1 MVENE
6 YREASRQFYYTWK
19 DRGKE
24 KSDSQPFWNNLLRD
38 VLGMNHIEERVQFEK
53 PVIVNGQTKSIDVY
67 IPESRVLI
75 EQKSLYIDL
84 DKPIRQSGGEKLTPY
99 QQAKRYSDNLRLDEK
114 PRWIVISNFAE
125 IRIYNMNTI
134 EPEKG
139 IIKILLKDIQS
150 EFHRLKFLIKEEEK
164 IASKEVEISI
174 QAGDIVGLIYDAL
187 LEEYVDKSNEE
198 SLKSLN
204 KLCVRLVFCL
214 YAEDSGLFDNHLMFH
229 DYMEQFEAKNWRNA
243 LIDLFKVLDTKMED
257 RDPYLNDDLAAFPYV
272 NGGLFVDENIE
283 IPKITDNIRTLIL
296 DKGCNFN
303 WSEISPTIFGAVF
316 ESTLNPDTRRTGGM
330 HYTSI
335 ENIHKV
341 IDPLFINDLKKE
353 LENIKK
359 ITVLRTRNDKLE
371 KFQNKLANLKFL
383 DPACGSGNFLTETY
397 TSLRKLENEVI
408 LMLTGG
414 QISFGK
420 VINPIQVSIKQ
431 FYGIEINDF
440 AATVAKTALWIAEHQ
455 MMKKTE
461 DITHMPI
468 NFLPL
473 KTNATIIEG
482 NALKLDW
489 NKIIHKNMLSYIM
502 GNPPFVGARLMTP
515 EQKEDMGIIFGKQK
529 GIGNLDYIS
538 CWYKKIVDYLK
549 GTTVEAA
556 LVSTNSITQGEQAG
570 LLWKPILEEGIHI
583 NFAYRTFR
591 WDSEASIKAHVH
603 CVIIGFS
610 YKERNNKILYN
621 ERGNIS
627 VVSSINAYLVDAPN
641 VFIMNRKKSIH
652 QGIPQMEFGSMP
664 NDGGFLSH
672 YDDVSRDKII
682 TKYPQ
687 AEKYFKKFIG
697 ATEFLHNK
705 NRWCLW
711 LKDANLSEIRSIQP
725 IVDAIK
731 NVQEMRSSSKRAAT
745 IKLADTPSLFG
756 EIRQPEKTYLII
768 PRHSSQIRKYIP
780 IGYVSPDVICGDA
793 NMLIPNATLYLF
805 GILTSNVHMAW
816 MSAVCGRIKSDYR
829 YSATVV
835 YNNFPWPSPTKE
847 QKAKIE
853 KTAKGIL
860 DARANHPN
868 DSLADLY
875 DPLIMPSE
883 LRKAHQLNDKAV
895 MQAYGLSIKCTT
907 EADCVASLMRMYQ
920 NLIK

>member
-1 MVENE
+1 MTENE
-6 YREASRQFYYTWK
+6 RREASRQFYYTWK

-38 VLGMNHIEERVQFEK
+38 VLGMDHIEERVQFEK
-53 PVIVNGQTKSIDVY
+53 PVIVDGQTKSIDVY
-67 IPESRVLI
+67 IPESKVLI
-75 EQKSLYIDL
+75 EQKSSYIDL
-84 DKPIRQSGGEKLTPY
+84 DTPIKQSGGEKLTPY

-114 PRWIVISNFAE
+114 PRWIVISNFTE
-125 IRIYNMNTI
+125 TRIYNMNTM
-134 EPEKG
+134 EPEKD

-150 EFHRLKFLIKEEEK
+150 EFHRLKFLIKEEDK

-187 LEEYVDKSNEE
+187 LEQYTDNSNVE

-243 LIDLFKVLDTKMED
+243 LIDLFKVLDTKIEE

-283 IPKITDNIRTLIL
+283 IPRITDNIRTLIL

-303 WSEISPTIFGAVF
+303 WSKITPTIFGAVF
-316 ESTLNPDTRRTGGM
+316 ESTLNPTTRRTGGM

-341 IDPLFINDLKKE
+341 IDPLFINDLKEE
-353 LENIKK
+353 LEDIKK
-359 ITVLRTRNDKLE
+359 ISLLRTKKDELK
-371 KFQNKLANLKFL
+371 KFQSKLASLKFL

-408 LMLTGG
+408 LILTEG
-414 QISFGK
+414 QVSWGQ
-420 VINPIQVSIKQ
+420 VINLIQVSIKQ

-455 MMKKTE
+455 MMKETE
-461 DITHMPI
+461 DIIHMSI
-468 NFLPL
+468 SFLPL

-482 NALKLDW
+482 NALQLNW
-489 NKIIHKNMLSYIM
+489 NKIIHKNSLSYIM
-502 GNPPFVGARLMTP
+502 GNPPFIGARLMTY
-515 EQKEDMGIIFGKQK
+515 EQKEDMSMIFGKQK

-538 CWYKKIVDYLK
+538 CWYKKIADYLK
-549 GTTVEAA
+549 GTTVEVA

-570 LLWKPILEEGIHI
+570 LLWKPIFEEGMHI

-621 ERGNIS
+621 EHGDGS
-627 VVSSINAYLVDAPN
+627 VVSFINAYLVDAPN
-641 VFIMNRKKSIH
+641 VFIMSRKKSI
-652 QGIPQMEFGSMP
+652 QDIPPMEFGSMP
-664 NDGGFLSH
+664 NDGGFLSN
-672 YDDVSRDKII
+672 YDDISKDEIVS
-682 TKYPQ
+682 KYPQ
-687 AEKYFKKFIG
+687 AEKYFKRFIG

-705 NRWCLW
+705 SRWCLW

-725 IVDAIK
+725 IVNAVK
-731 NVQEMRSSSKRAAT
+731 SVQEMRSSSNRSAT
-745 IKLADTPSLFG
+745 RKLANTPSLFG
-756 EIRQPEKTYLII
+756 EIRQPEETYLIV
-768 PRHSSQIRKYIP
+768 PAHSSGTRKYIP
-780 IGYVSPDVICGDA
+780 IGYISPDIICGNA
-793 NMLIPNATLYLF
+793 NMLIPNATLYSF

-835 YNNFPWPSPTKE
+835 YNNFPWPSPTEE

-853 KTAKGIL
+853 KTAQGIL
-860 DARANHPN
+860 DVRANHPN

-895 MQAYGLSIKCTT
+895 MQAYGLSVKHTN
-907 EADCVASLMRMYQ
+907 EASCVAFLMGMYQ
-920 NLIK
+920 DLIK